1 MYDSHIKHTIK
12 ISIFYKT
19 KNKVESVVLFPHFLQ
34 ISLREDC

>member
-1 MYDSHIKHTIK
+1 MYDSHINQTIK

-19 KNKVESVVLFPHFLQ
+19 KNKVERVALFPHFLQ